1 MSARAALGSVRLTC
15 TLRAAVSARR
25 ASSDSTRASVCQLPL
40 TSSSIANSEPSAA
53 IRLSAILPPQS
64 LMTRVSS
71 WTMPVRS
78 LPIAETARCCFI
90 GSEVTVLGRQCTGS
104 RGACERR
111 LASCQPWPVTSPAPS
126 LIEQDDMFAG
136 SMVAIVTP
144 MHVDG
149 SIDWPAWERLL
160 AMHLEAGTSGV
171 VVGGT
176 TGESATITD
185 AEVLALVERARARL
199 AGRAVLLAGAGS
211 SSTAVTVERARR
223 LSAAG
228 VDGLLVVTPAYNK
241 PTQEGLY
248 RHFEAVA
255 AAATVPVVLYNVPAR
270 TAVDL
275 LPPTV
280 ARLSKL
286 PRVVAVKEAVASL
299 ERVRALVELTG
310 PHFTVLSGD
319 DASAAQAMLNGARGV
334 ISVTA
339 NVSPKAMA
347 ELSVAAL
354 RGDRAAAEH
363 LDAPLRG
370 LHDAL
375 FLEPNPIPVKWV
387 MSDQG
392 WIDRGIRLPLTE
404 LSEPLRARVRAA
416 LDASRGQRPLAR
428 AKSA

>member
-1 MSARAALGSVRLTC
+1 
-15 TLRAAVSARR
+15 
-25 ASSDSTRASVCQLPL
+25 
-40 TSSSIANSEPSAA
+40 
-53 IRLSAILPPQS
+53 
-64 LMTRVSS
+64 
-71 WTMPVRS
+71 
-78 LPIAETARCCFI
+78 
-90 GSEVTVLGRQCTGS
+90 
-104 RGACERR
+104 
-111 LASCQPWPVTSPAPS
+111 
-126 LIEQDDMFAG
+126 MFAG

-144 MHVDG
+144 MHGDG
-149 SIDWPAWERLL
+149 DIDWPAWERLL
-160 AMHLEAGTSGV
+160 AMHLEAGTSGII
-171 VVGGT
+171 VGGT

-185 AEVLALVERARARL
+185 AELLALVERARARL
-199 AGRAVLLAGAGS
+199 HGRAALLAGAGS

-255 AAATVPVVLYNVPAR
+255 AAASVPVVLYNVPSR

-275 LPPTV
+275 LPETV
-280 ARLSKL
+280 ARLSQL
-286 PRVVAVKEAVASL
+286 SRVVAVKEAVASM
-299 ERVRALVELTG
+299 ERVRALVEMTG
-310 PHFTVLSGD
+310 PRFAVLSGD

-347 ELSVAAL
+347 EMSAAAL
-354 RGDRAAAEH
+354 RGDRAAAEQ
-363 LDAPLRG
+363 LDAPLRA

-375 FLEPNPIPVKWV
+375 FLEPNPIPVKWA

-392 WIDRGIRLPLTE
+392 WIEHGIRLPLTE
-404 LSEPLRARVRAA
+404 LSEGLRTRVRAA
-416 LDASRGQRPLAR
+416 VEASRGQLPLAR